1 MPMPLLRRIHASLPF
16 PPLHHHHR
24 HLRLH
29 GSLRLLPTRATPP
42 TGRRRRSALAIPPR
56 ASVDPAMAAADGD
69 SGGGEGRRG
78 VVARVGEA
86 LSLGFPVWVGSAC
99 LVALWRP
106 RAFLWVGRS
115 SQIVGITLTMLGMG
129 MTLTLDDLRAAL
141 LMPKELAAGFVLQYT
156 VMPLSGFLV
165 SKLLN
170 LPSYYAAGL
179 ILVACCPG
187 GTASNIVTY
196 LARGNV
202 ALSVLMTAASTF
214 AAAVMTPLL
223 TSKLAGQFVAVD
235 PMGLFMSTV
244 QVVLAPVLLGAILN
258 QYCSGLVELVSPFMP
273 FVAVATVAILCGSA
287 IAQNASAILS
297 SGLQVVLSV
306 CCLHASGFF
315 FGYVLARM
323 LGIDVSSSRTI
334 SIEVGMQNSVLGVML
349 AGQHFSNPLTAVPCA
364 VSSICHSVY
373 GSILAGIWRCTPP
386 KDQKD

>member
-1 MPMPLLRRIHASLPF
+1 
-16 PPLHHHHR
+16 
-24 HLRLH
+24 
-29 GSLRLLPTRATPP
+29 
-42 TGRRRRSALAIPPR
+42 
-56 ASVDPAMAAADGD
+56 
-69 SGGGEGRRG
+69 
-78 VVARVGEA
+78 
-86 LSLGFPVWVGSAC
+86 
-99 LVALWRP
+99 
-106 RAFLWVGRS
+106 
-115 SQIVGITLTMLGMG
+115 
-129 MTLTLDDLRAAL
+129 
-141 LMPKELAAGFVLQYT
+141 
-156 VMPLSGFLV
+156 
-165 SKLLN
+165 
-170 LPSYYAAGL
+170 
-179 ILVACCPG
+179 
-187 GTASNIVTY
+187 
-196 LARGNV
+196 
-202 ALSVLMTAASTF
+202 
-214 AAAVMTPLL
+214 MTPLL

-386 KDQKD
+386 KDQKY